1 MGDNTFQPLG
11 ALLGVVSQPPARSR
25 EPVRRGSRLRGRE
38 GTHWRPT
45 RRRDAR
51 QIVLAAKRFELR
63 GRTPGHRSG
72 PLGTVAIEVLEL
84 LANLV
89 DPRTGR
95 LDPSIVTMT
104 RMLRRSRDAIV
115 RALANLRRHGFIDW
129 LRRYEPTGNET
140 GPQVRQAS
148 NAYRLAMP
156 ERGSDALGAYGE
168 SPPPPDDDV
177 QRRAEWDQER
187 EAMTAQLPLPK
198 RAWHHI
204 EPGPLADALA
214 RLGRHVAERAE
225 AAERESAERTEPLS
239 PSIPTSENAGASA

>member
-1 MGDNTFQPLG
+1 M
-11 ALLGVVSQPPARSR
+11 
-25 EPVRRGSRLRGRE
+25 
-38 GTHWRPT
+38 

-63 GRTPGHRSG
+63 ERVPGRRSG

-95 LDPSIVTMT
+95 LDPSIVTMK

-115 RALANLRRHGFIDW
+115 RALANLRRHGFLSW
-129 LRRYEPTGNET
+129 LRRYEPTRSET

-156 ERGSDALGAYGE
+156 ERTQKTLGDYGE
-168 SPPPPDDDV
+168 APPPPDDDA
-177 QRRAEWDQER
+177 QRRVDAEAER
-187 EAMTAQLPLPK
+187 EAMCAQLTLPE
-198 RAWHHI
+198 RAHHRI
-204 EPGPLADALA
+204 EPGRLADTLA
-214 RLGRHVAERAE
+214 RLGSLV
-225 AAERESAERTEPLS
+225 AERESAERTEPVS
-239 PSIPTSENAGASA
+239 SFIPDRSTEFGRA

>member
-1 MGDNTFQPLG
+1 MGANTFKPLG
-11 ALLGVVSQPPARSR
+11 ALLGRVSQPPNRQR
-25 EPVRRGSRLRGRE
+25 IPVRRGSRLRGRE
-38 GTHWRPT
+38 GTHWRPM

-63 GRTPGHRSG
+63 ERAPGRRSG

-95 LDPSIVTMT
+95 LDPSIVTMK

-115 RALANLRRHGFIDW
+115 RALANLRRHGFLSW
-129 LRRYEPTGNET
+129 LRRYEPTGSET

-156 ERGSDALGAYGE
+156 ERAREGLGGYGE
-168 SPPPPDDDV
+168 APPPPDDDT
-177 QRRAEWDQER
+177 QRRADAEAER
-187 EAMTAQLPLPK
+187 EAMCAQLSLPEL
-198 RAWHHI
+198 AHHRI
-204 EPGPLADALA
+204 KPGRLADTLA
-214 RLGRHVAERAE
+214 RLGSLV
-225 AAERESAERTEPLS
+225 AERESAERTEPVS
-239 PSIPTSENAGASA
+239 SSIPDGSTEPGKA